1 MKVMV
6 KFKIEVLNNMSYGT
20 LSNMWENLIT
30 ALNVN
35 YEIKDMYLGD
45 GLITK
50 AAETEA
56 SIIRINENIDSIKLV
71 MTSKE
76 SDALE
81 FFKFGME
88 PISLN

>member
-1 MKVMV
+1 MV
-6 KFKIEVLNNMSYGT
+6 KFEIEVLNNMSYAT

-35 YEIKDMYLGD
+35 YEIKNIYLYD

-71 MTSKE
+71 MTNKE